1 MMTVIA
7 IASFL
12 VITGFILLRI
22 DVYRN
27 VAKQRAAEKEA
38 EEKAKKDLAEMRIKE
53 VLEKISADSDSEK

>member
-38 EEKAKKDLAEMRIKE
+38 EEKAKVLDNSPVAENDTSPTHSN
-53 VLEKISADSDSEK
+53 EKNT